1 MIKNFENFVNKLNE
15 SFEVLQITDTNIFFT
30 GLSVKKSFNDEQYLE
45 GYFGTLK
52 NKFKIDFNS
61 FATFASNPIITQKK
75 FLNFESLSKQQK
87 EYFEETLTEFLKKSK
102 YSKYLSD
109 NFEDEL
115 KYNQIDFEFILTYYN
130 AYYLEG
136 NLKSLEKFNNIG
148 SDWQTKFKNFETFE
162 TEYDRLL
169 KTYKIDTN
177 DKTFKTAINLVVKS
191 GNVSDGIKYLKTKK
205 YKFI

>member
-1 MIKNFENFVNKLNE
+1 MIKNFGNFIKNLNE

-30 GLSVKKSFNDEQYLE
+30 GLSVKKSMNDEQYLE

-61 FATFASNPIITQKK
+61 FASFASNPIITQKK
-75 FLNFESLSKQQK
+75 FLNFEKLTKQEK
-87 EYFEETLTEFLKKSK
+87 EYFEDILTEFLKKSK
-102 YSKYLSD
+102 YSKYLS
-109 NFEDEL
+109 NEFEDEL
-115 KYNQIDFEFILTYYN
+115 KYNQIDFEFLLKYYY
-130 AYYLEG
+130 AYYFDG
-136 NLKSLEKFNNIG
+136 NLQSLEKFNNIG
-148 SDWQTKFKNFETFE
+148 SDWQTKFQKFEDFE

-169 KTYKIDTN
+169 KSYKIDTN
-177 DKTFKTAINLVVKS
+177 DTNFKNAIKLVSKN